1 MVRVYI
7 HGMNAN
13 WPNLEL
19 TLDTTGYFT
28 GEVHRGLF
36 ADAPSGPVAS
46 GNFVHFGPQ
55 ARTNWHAHAG
65 DQILM
70 VVSGVII
77 VQFDGHQ
84 AVLLEPGQSI
94 RIPDGVR
101 HWHGSAGTPSAH
113 IAVNLGGT
121 SWQDA
126 VKDLDYDAALKGSAK
141 SSSQR

>member
-7 HGMNAN
+7 LDMNAN
-13 WPNLEL
+13 WPELEL

-28 GEVHRGLF
+28 GEVHRALI
-36 ADAPSGPVAS
+36 ATALSGPEAS
-46 GNFVHFGPQ
+46 GNFVHFGPR

-94 RIPDGVR
+94 RIPDGER
-101 HWHGSAGTPSAH
+101 HWHGSAGAPSAH

-121 SWQDA
+121 NWQDA
-126 VKDLDYDAALKGSAK
+126 VKELEYDAALKGSVLA
-141 SSSQR
+141 SPTQ